1 MTALHWAC
9 SKGHL
14 DAVKLLIE
22 FHAFPNHMENS
33 EDRHATFSLICDD
46 LFDQFAIF
54 RYTPLDYAL
63 TGEHMEVAQYMVE
76 HGGLS
81 ITGIQDIAALKIQ
94 VI

>member
-1 MTALHWAC
+1 MSTSYDICVARLSYLNLAFLA
-9 SKGHL
+9 K
-14 DAVKLLIE
+14 AVY
-22 FHAFPNHMENS
+22 FV
-33 EDRHATFSLICDD
+33 
-46 LFDQFAIF
+46 

-94 VI
+94 VFTLKILSFLFFKKRYFS